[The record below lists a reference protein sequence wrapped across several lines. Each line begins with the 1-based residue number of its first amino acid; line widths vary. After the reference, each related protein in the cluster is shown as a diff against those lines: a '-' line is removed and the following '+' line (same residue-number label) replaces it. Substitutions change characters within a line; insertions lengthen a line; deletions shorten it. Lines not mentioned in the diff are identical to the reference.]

1 MINKKNIKYPSV
13 QFLVSTKNSSQTIE
27 NLLYSLSK
35 IKYNNFSVLFADGN
49 SKDDTLNKIL
59 KYKSKF
65 DFDLVSKKDKG
76 IYHAWNKLIK
86 YSESE
91 WICFIGSDDIVI
103 PKEIDEFLFYRLPII
118 NKTELNLISCT
129 SKLVK
134 NNNKDFFGKSYYK
147 LDPYKNMTIANCS
160 TFYRRNLITNKE
172 FFEELRICGD
182 YEFLLSV
189 KDNIR
194 HGFSSI
200 CITEMGGYGLSN
212 KKYNQV
218 LFETLAALNKNNCP
232 KIKMISYII
241 RFYGSIL
248 KNFLNEV
255 INLRSR

>member
-13 QFLVSTKNSSQTIE
+13 QFLVSTKDSSHTID

-35 IKYNNFSVLFADGN
+35 IKYSNFSVLFADGN
-49 SKDDTLNKIL
+49 SKDDTLNKIS

-65 DFDLVSKKDKG
+65 DFELVSKKDKG

-103 PKEIDEFLFYRLPII
+103 SKDIDEFLFNRLPII
-118 NKTELNLISCT
+118 NRTELNLISCT

-134 NNNKDFFGKSYYK
+134 KNNKSFFGKSYCK
-147 LDPYKNMTIANCS
+147 RDPYKNMTIANCS
-160 TFYRRNLITNKE
+160 TFYRRNLIINKE
-172 FFEELRICGD
+172 FFEDLRICGD

-200 CITEMGGYGLSN
+200 CITEMGGDGLSN
-212 KKYNQV
+212 KKYNKV
-218 LFETLAALNKNNCP
+218 LFETVATLNKNKCP
-232 KIKMISYII
+232 KLKVVSYII
-241 RFYGSIL
+241 RFYGSII
-248 KNFLNEV
+248 KNLLNEV
-255 INLRSR
+255 FNFRSC